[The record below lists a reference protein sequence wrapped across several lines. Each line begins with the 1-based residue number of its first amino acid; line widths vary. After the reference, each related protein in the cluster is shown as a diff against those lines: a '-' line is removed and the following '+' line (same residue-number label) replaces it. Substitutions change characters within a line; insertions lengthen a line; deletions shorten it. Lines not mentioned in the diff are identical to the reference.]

1 MSYKHL
7 YAHSRVNLSNHIL
20 LKYLDF
26 VQLQEPTRFK
36 TLVLNSQGI
45 ADEVWDRK
53 VDTEAKFL
61 EMIFNNTYQSSNG
74 VLVIDMYTKFHP
86 CESCLG
92 VMEQFIEE
100 MKKYNVN
107 AILNVYYEIKPSKI
121 NRLRK
126 GQTVL

>member
-100 MKKYNVN
+100 MKNIMSMQFLTCIMK
-107 AILNVYYEIKPSKI
+107 
-121 NRLRK
+121 
-126 GQTVL
+126 